1 MTREEF
7 FKANP
12 DKTFADYKI
21 YLEVVIK
28 LSEQL
33 DRCPTEEEVDL
44 AFKKIKDFFDLRKL

>member
-7 FKANP
+7 FKGNP

-33 DRCPTEEEVDL
+33 DRCPTEEDVYL
-44 AFKKIKDFFDLRKL
+44 AFKKIKDFFDLKKL